1 MCLIATFDNCTQA
14 SSSVQLMDFILEK
27 FQNTQ
32 PSYMRHEKIIMIIN
46 WLFSLFLGIIILALI
61 AKYVQHWR
69 YIQLA
74 LNIPTLATLLYIW

>member
-1 MCLIATFDNCTQA
+1 MQFIIMLEYNTI
-14 SSSVQLMDFILEK
+14 SSTLENYLPILA
-27 FQNTQ
+27 
-32 PSYMRHEKIIMIIN
+32 EKIIRFQLII
-46 WLFSLFLGIIILALI
+46 LTFLGIIILALI

>member
-1 MCLIATFDNCTQA
+1 MQFIIMLKHYFYTFENY
-14 SSSVQLMDFILEK
+14 LPILA
-27 FQNTQ
+27 
-32 PSYMRHEKIIMIIN
+32 EKIIRFQLII
-46 WLFSLFLGIIILALI
+46 LTFLGIIILALI

>member
-1 MCLIATFDNCTQA
+1 MILAERINQV
-14 SSSVQLMDFILEK
+14 SIDFFL
-27 FQNTQ
+27 
-32 PSYMRHEKIIMIIN
+32 S
-46 WLFSLFLGIIILALI
+46 FLGIIILALI

>member
-1 MCLIATFDNCTQA
+1 MCLNAVYNNAQ
-14 SSSVQLMDFILEK
+14 VQYEHYFHIFENYLPILA
-27 FQNTQ
+27 
-32 PSYMRHEKIIMIIN
+32 EKIIRFQLII
-46 WLFSLFLGIIILALI
+46 LTFLGIIILALI